1 MNSFVE
7 FYNRRTRRVSQVVD
21 QTEWELRQSTAPIDR
36 FAPTVN
42 YDTTKLLWLQM
53 KGTITVASVVGP
65 EDELPN
71 SKGFMQL
78 DERFL
83 AELRIGR
90 QHIFGKDEYDLLHDL
105 EMNFNESNAGN
116 PQAQAVVRAAEEYLI
131 GIAQNMPISID
142 AKHLILQLKVY
153 TSGTCIYTDPLSKK
167 EIELIYPDIV
177 SSLLPSALTGN
188 NVWSNAANA
197 NGLENLRVHAEAY
210 RAVHGRK
217 PQVLVAH
224 YTNLEQLAL
233 QTTTLNAL
241 GATAGTDGTL
251 ASSLFIPVNYDPET
265 LMLDR
270 ESALYM
276 LIRSRTNV
284 EDVMVFD
291 AQYKEELE
299 DGTFR
304 EAPYLPENYYFFASD
319 GMGERARV
327 PFVENNWQPGV
338 FVRTKELDD
347 APKKE
352 RLAGLTAGVPFVPDA
367 RKIAARKVA

>member
-1 MNSFVE
+1 MNSLVE

-21 QTEWELRQSTAPIDR
+21 QTEWELRQSTSPIER

-71 SKGFMQL
+71 SKGFMEMN
-78 DERFL
+78 ERFL
-83 AELRIGR
+83 SELRIGR
-90 QHIFGKDEYDLLHDL
+90 QHVFGKEEYDLLH
-105 EMNFNESNAGN
+105 EMEMYFNESNAGN

-131 GIAQNMPISID
+131 GIARNMPVSID

-153 TSGTCIYTDPLSKK
+153 TSGSCTYTDPLSGKR
-167 EIELIYPDIV
+167 IELTYPGTV
-177 SSLLPSALTGN
+177 SSLLPAPITGN
-188 NVWSNAANA
+188 NRWSDAGNA

-210 RAVHGRK
+210 RTVHGMK
-217 PQVLVAH
+217 PQALVAH
-224 YTNLEQLAL
+224 YNNLEQLAL
-233 QTTTLNAL
+233 QTSTLNAL
-241 GATAGTDGTL
+241 GATAGTDAGL
-251 ASSLFIPVNYDPET
+251 ANSLYIPVNYDPET
-265 LMLDR
+265 LQLDR
-270 ESALYM
+270 ESALYR

-284 EDVMVFD
+284 EDVLVFD
-291 AQYKEELE
+291 AKYKEELS
-299 DGTFR
+299 DGTFQDGS
-304 EAPYLPENYYFFASD
+304 YLPDNYYFFASD

-327 PFVENNWQPGV
+327 PFVENDWQPGV
-338 FVRTKELDD
+338 FVRAKELDD